1 MKALY
6 LASGLSGLTV
16 GTAVLAAPALAHQ
29 VETFYFFDPAPA
41 ITTAETAPAEAIAF
55 QSTFSTGEP
64 FAGATVEIFA
74 PNDATTPWQVLST
87 DEEGRFSFVPDE
99 TIQGDWEISI
109 EQDGHADYWTVPVG
123 ETGIVYDSI
132 VLEGATDRHVAGA
145 SGLMVAAALL
155 GLGALGL
162 RRNSA

>member
-1 MKALY
+1 MKALD
-6 LASGLSGLTV
+6 LAAGFSGFALGTV
-16 GTAVLAAPALAHQ
+16 ALAAPALAHQ

-41 ITTAETAPAEAIAF
+41 TAEEALGAVIEF

-74 PNDATTPWQVLST
+74 PNDADTPWQVLTT

-109 EQDGHADYWTVPVG
+109 EQEGHADYWTVPVG
-123 ETGIVYDSI
+123 ETGVVYDSI
-132 VLEGATDRHVAGA
+132 VLEDTTDRHVAGA
-145 SGLMVAAALL
+145 SGLVAAAALL
-155 GLGALGL
+155 GAGALGL
-162 RRNSA
+162 RRQSA